1 MFLIDDILLSPA
13 KGLFYIFKQIHKAAE
28 EEFLNE
34 ENVSAELSELYM
46 MLETG
51 KITEEEFNNR
61 ESELLNRLEQIEE
74 YKKKHFEV
82 VDESEESED
91 EDEVRNVVVRKN
103 KKRTKSSRNRKNN
116 EWYLRAGSG
125 LKPEPASGV

>member
-1 MFLIDDILLSPA
+1 MFLIDDVLLSPA

-74 YKKKHFEV
+74 YKKKHFEEV
-82 VDESEESED
+82 EENEDDGEDEDTVNEDDEDSED
-91 EDEVRNVVVRKN
+91 EDTV
-103 KKRTKSSRNRKNN
+103 
-116 EWYLRAGSG
+116 
-125 LKPEPASGV
+125 

>member
-1 MFLIDDILLSPA
+1 MFLIDDILLSPV
-13 KGLFYIFKQIHKAAE
+13 KGLMYLSKQIHKAAE

-61 ESELLNRLEQIEE
+61 ESELLNQLEQIEE

-82 VDESEESED
+82 VEESED
-91 EDEVRNVVVRKN
+91 DEDSEENEESEKSEDNDALEDAIIKEN
-103 KKRTKSSRNRKNN
+103 KKRSTISRNRK
-116 EWYLRAGSG
+116 
-125 LKPEPASGV
+125 

>member
-51 KITEEEFNNR
+51 KITEEEFNNK

-82 VDESEESED
+82 VDEREESED

-116 EWYLRAGSG
+116 E
-125 LKPEPASGV
+125 

>member
-74 YKKKHFEV
+74 YKKKHFEEV
-82 VDESEESED
+82 EENEDDGEDEDTVNEDDEDSED
-91 EDEVRNVVVRKN
+91 EDTV
-103 KKRTKSSRNRKNN
+103 
-116 EWYLRAGSG
+116 
-125 LKPEPASGV
+125 

>member
-1 MFLIDDILLSPA
+1 MLLIDDILLSPV

-28 EEFLNE
+28 EEFLDE
-34 ENVSAELSELYM
+34 ENITAELSELYM

-51 KITEEEFNNR
+51 KITEEEFDQK

-82 VDESEESED
+82 IEESDESED
-91 EDEVRNVVVRKN
+91 EDALEEAVIKEN
-103 KKRTKSSRNRKNN
+103 KKRSKK
-116 EWYLRAGSG
+116 
-125 LKPEPASGV
+125 

>member
-1 MFLIDDILLSPA
+1 MFLIDDVLLSPA
-13 KGLFYIFKQIHKAAE
+13 KGMFYIFKQIHKAAE
-28 EEFLNE
+28 EEFLDE

-116 EWYLRAGSG
+116 E
-125 LKPEPASGV
+125 

>member
-1 MFLIDDILLSPA
+1 MLLIDDILLSPA

-51 KITEEEFNNR
+51 KITEEEFNNK

-82 VDESEESED
+82 VDEREESED

-103 KKRTKSSRNRKNN
+103 KKRTKISGNRENN
-116 EWYLRAGSG
+116 E
-125 LKPEPASGV
+125 

>member
-1 MFLIDDILLSPA
+1 MLLIDDILLSPA

-51 KITEEEFNNR
+51 KITEEEFNTR
-61 ESELLNRLEQIEE
+61 ESGLLNRLEQIEE
-74 YKKKHFEV
+74 YKRKHFGVIE
-82 VDESEESED
+82 ESEENEEGRGED
-91 EDEVRNVVVRKN
+91 TVKKAATKEKKKRN
-103 KKRTKSSRNRKNN
+103 KK
-116 EWYLRAGSG
+116 
-125 LKPEPASGV
+125 

>member
-1 MFLIDDILLSPA
+1 MFLIDDVLLSPA
-13 KGLFYIFKQIHKAAE
+13 KGMFYIFKQIHKAAE
-28 EEFLNE
+28 EEFLDE

-74 YKKKHFEV
+74 YKKKHFAV
-82 VDESEESED
+82 AEESEAD
-91 EDEVRNVVVRKN
+91 EDRENEDEMRNVVVRKN
-103 KKRTKSSRNRKNN
+103 KKRTKISGNRENN
-116 EWYLRAGSG
+116 E
-125 LKPEPASGV
+125 

>member
-1 MFLIDDILLSPA
+1 MLLIDDILLSPA

-51 KITEEEFNNR
+51 KITEEEFNNK

-82 VDESEESED
+82 VDEREESED

-103 KKRTKSSRNRKNN
+103 KKRSKISRNRKNN
-116 EWYLRAGSG
+116 E
-125 LKPEPASGV
+125 

>member
-1 MFLIDDILLSPA
+1 MLLIDDILLSPA

-34 ENVSAELSELYM
+34 ENISAELSELYM

-51 KITEEEFNNR
+51 KITEEEFNKR

-82 VDESEESED
+82 IEESEENEESKVED
-91 EDEVRNVVVRKN
+91 TVKKVVTKAK
-103 KKRTKSSRNRKNN
+103 KKRGKK
-116 EWYLRAGSG
+116 
-125 LKPEPASGV
+125 

>member
-51 KITEEEFNNR
+51 KITEEEFNKS

-82 VDESEESED
+82 IEESED
-91 EDEVRNVVVRKN
+91 EDTLEEVVIKKN
-103 KKRTKSSRNRKNN
+103 KKRSKNKSCYEHSENTKK
-116 EWYLRAGSG
+116 
-125 LKPEPASGV
+125 

>member
-28 EEFLNE
+28 EDFLNE

-51 KITEEEFNNR
+51 KISEEEFNKR
-61 ESELLNRLEQIEE
+61 ESELLNRLEQIDE

-82 VDESEESED
+82 VDESEENEESED

-103 KKRTKSSRNRKNN
+103 KKRTKISGNRENN
-116 EWYLRAGSG
+116 E
-125 LKPEPASGV
+125 

>member
-1 MFLIDDILLSPA
+1 MFLIDDVLLSPA
-13 KGLFYIFKQIHKAAE
+13 KGMFYIFKQIHKAAE
-28 EEFLNE
+28 EEFLDE

-51 KITEEEFNNR
+51 KITEEVFKNR

-82 VDESEESED
+82 VEESEDDEDSESEVVEESEEDDEESED
-91 EDEVRNVVVRKN
+91 EDTVRN
-103 KKRTKSSRNRKNN
+103 
-116 EWYLRAGSG
+116 SG
-125 LKPEPASGV
+125 QRE

>member
-1 MFLIDDILLSPA
+1 MFLIDDLLLSPA

-34 ENVSAELSELYM
+34 ENISAELSELYM

-51 KITEEEFNNR
+51 KITEEEFDKR
-61 ESELLNRLEQIEE
+61 ESELLKKLEQIEE

-82 VDESEESED
+82 VEESEENEESEG
-91 EDEVRNVVVRKN
+91 EDTVKKAVTKKK
-103 KKRTKSSRNRKNN
+103 KKR
-116 EWYLRAGSG
+116 G
-125 LKPEPASGV
+125 

>member
-34 ENVSAELSELYM
+34 ENISAELSELYM

-61 ESELLNRLEQIEE
+61 ESELLNRLELIEE

-82 VDESEESED
+82 VDESEGDEESENEDED

-103 KKRTKSSRNRKNN
+103 KKRSTIPRNRKNN
-116 EWYLRAGSG
+116 E
-125 LKPEPASGV
+125 

>member
-1 MFLIDDILLSPA
+1 MFLIDDVLLSPA
-13 KGLFYIFKQIHKAAE
+13 KGMFYIFKQIHKSAE
-28 EEFLNE
+28 EEFLDE

-74 YKKKHFEV
+74 YKKKHFEEV
-82 VDESEESED
+82 EENEDDGEDEDTVNEDDEDSED
-91 EDEVRNVVVRKN
+91 EDTV
-103 KKRTKSSRNRKNN
+103 
-116 EWYLRAGSG
+116 
-125 LKPEPASGV
+125 

>member
-1 MFLIDDILLSPA
+1 MFLIDDILLSPV
-13 KGLFYIFKQIHKAAE
+13 KGLMYLAKQIHKTAE

-46 MLETG
+46 MVETG

-61 ESELLNRLEQIEE
+61 ESELLNRLEEIEE

-82 VDESEESED
+82 IDESEEDEESED
-91 EDEVRNVVVRKN
+91 EDDEESEDED
-103 KKRTKSSRNRKNN
+103 T
-116 EWYLRAGSG
+116 A
-125 LKPEPASGV
+125 

>member
-34 ENVSAELSELYM
+34 ENISAELSELYM

-61 ESELLNRLEQIEE
+61 ESELLNRLELIEE

-82 VDESEESED
+82 VDESEEDEESENED

-103 KKRTKSSRNRKNN
+103 KKRSTIPRNHKNN
-116 EWYLRAGSG
+116 E
-125 LKPEPASGV
+125 